1 MIEHWN
7 ALVIGV
13 IIGMAIIK
21 YKWIWRVLQLL
32 LRVLTFREL
41 RRVRRDLRRSQQGRE
56 D

>member
-1 MIEHWN
+1 MIENWGV
-7 ALVIGV
+7 LVIGV

-21 YKWIWRVLQLL
+21 YNWVWHVLQLL
-32 LRVLTFREL
+32 LKVLTFREL